1 MPWKVQYLPLR
12 PLLLLPSNISAGRC
26 G

>member
-1 MPWKVQYLPLR
+1 MLR
-12 PLLLLPSNISAGRC
+12 KLQDPILCLLLPCIVSAGRS

>member
-1 MPWKVQYLPLR
+1 MLRKIQYLILR
-12 PLLLLPSNISAGRC
+12 HLLLPCIVSAGRS

>member
-1 MPWKVQYLPLR
+1 MLRKVQYLFLR
-12 PLLLLPSNISAGRC
+12 HLLLPCIVSAGRS

>member
-1 MPWKVQYLPLR
+1 MPWKVQYPPLR
-12 PLLLLPSNISAGRC
+12 PLLLLPCNISAGRR